1 MNQSFELFG
10 VVLKRRLDSQRDGQ
24 EFDASYQGVQRL
36 IFVASADSLRMG
48 EREALKDAIV
58 KFKEECKC

>member
-24 EFDASYQGVQRL
+24 EFDASYQSVQRL

>member
-1 MNQSFELFG
+1 MSQSFELFG

>member
-36 IFVASADSLRMG
+36 IFVASAEAARMG
-48 EREALKDAIV
+48 EREALKGAV
-58 KFKEECKC
+58 AKFKEQFK